1 MSREAVENRSWRQVM
16 LLWLAPQSV
25 AMLFLGFSA
34 GLPLLLIFSTLSIWL
49 TEAGVVRSTVT
60 FFSWAAL
67 GYSFKFLW
75 APIVDMLP
83 LPWLTARLGRRRGWL
98 LLAQMMVIASIA
110 AMGSVDP
117 AKGENSLLVMAI
129 GAVLLG
135 FSSATQDIV
144 IDAYRIESAESD
156 LQALLSSM
164 YIAGYRIGMLAAGA
178 GGLILAEF
186 FGTSKE
192 HYLYHS
198 WQVTYY
204 MLSGLM
210 LVGVATT
217 LLIREPAGMLPDA
230 KKKLYSY
237 RPLEYGRFLLVF
249 ASAVMVF
256 CVVFFFSQTAIV
268 NFTALL
274 GVDADKGGLSTFV
287 IEGVRFC
294 LAIFS
299 AFFFARFAVTTG
311 IIPRDMLQV
320 SYIAPVRDFFLRYPL
335 KTAITLLLLIGF
347 YRISDIVLG
356 VIANVFYTD
365 IGFSKAVIATITKT
379 FGLGMTL
386 VGGFFG
392 GFLTVR
398 FGVLRVLFLGA
409 LLSSATNLLFV
420 LLARTGSDVNLLTVV
435 IAADNLSAGI
445 ATTAFVAFLSG
456 LTNISFTAMQYALFS
471 SMMTLFP
478 KLIGGYSGTV
488 ITQVGYEAFFWFTA
502 LAGIPVLFLIFMV
515 RKGFLDHDREENG

>member
-1 MSREAVENRSWRQVM
+1 MSREAAEKRSWQQVM
-16 LLWLAPQSV
+16 LCWLAPQSV

-34 GLPLLLIFSTLSIWL
+34 GLPLWLIFSTLSVWL

-98 LLAQMMVIASIA
+98 LLSQLMVIASIA

-117 AKGENSLLVMAI
+117 AKSENSLLVMAL

-192 HYLYHS
+192 HYIYHS

-204 MLSGLM
+204 ILSGLM

-217 LLIREPAGMLPDA
+217 LFIREPIRELHGT

-237 RPLEYGRFLLVF
+237 KPLEYGRFLIVF
-249 ASAVMVF
+249 ACAVMAF
-256 CVVFFFSQTAIV
+256 CLVFFFSRPAIV
-268 NFTALL
+268 TFGELV
-274 GVDADKGGLSTFV
+274 GVVADKGALSAFIV
-287 IEGVRFC
+287 EGARFC
-294 LAIFS
+294 LAIFT
-299 AFFFARFAVTTG
+299 AFCFARLAVTTG
-311 IIPRDMLQV
+311 IIPKDMLQA

-347 YRISDIVLG
+347 YRVSDIVLG

-365 IGFSKAVIATITKT
+365 IGFSKAIIATITKT

-398 FGVLRVLFLGA
+398 YGVLRVLFLGA
-409 LLSSATNLLFV
+409 LLSAATNLLFV
-420 LLARTGSDVNLLTVV
+420 LLARTGSDVGLLTVV

-445 ATTAFVAFLSG
+445 ATTAFVAFLSS

-488 ITQVGYEAFFWFTA
+488 ITQVGYETFFWFTA
-502 LAGIPVLFLIFMV
+502 LAGIPVLFLIAMV
-515 RKGFLDHDREENG
+515 RKGFIDQNHQENG